1 MLVPTPVYHIT
12 HLRNLAGII
21 AAGGLRCHRHLCAQ
35 STQYTDIAHR
45 NIQDRR
51 ADTPVPCGP
60 GGNLHD
66 YVPLYF
72 APRSPMLYAISRG
85 NVEGYAG
92 GQKPVAHLVTTAQAI
107 AAAGCG
113 FVFTD
118 GHAVVSVTG
127 FHDDLGRLGAID
139 WPLMQ
144 ETYWYDTDDDNDRKR
159 RRQAE
164 FLVHQS
170 LPWELVTEI
179 GVLDKGVQCEV
190 AKELGQIKHCPRISV
205 RPEWYYDP

>member
-12 HLRNLAGII
+12 HLRNLRGII
-21 AAGGLRCHRHLCAQ
+21 AAGGLHCHGHLCAWG
-35 STQYTDIAHR
+35 TQYASIAHR
-45 NIQDRR
+45 SIQDRR
-51 ADTPVPCGP
+51 AETRVPCGP

-85 NVEGYAG
+85 SVEGYSE
-92 GQKPVAHLVTTAQAI
+92 GQQPVVHLVTTAQAI

-118 GHAVVSVTG
+118 GHAVVGVTG
-127 FHDDLGRLGAID
+127 FYDDLGRLGAID

-144 ETYWYDTDDDNDRKR
+144 QTYWHDTDDDNDRKR

-164 FLVHQS
+164 FLVHQAV
-170 LPWELVTEI
+170 PWGLMTEI
-179 GVLDKGVQCEV
+179 GVLDEGVQRV
-190 AKELGQIKHCPRISV
+190 VTKELRQLGYGPRVSV
-205 RPEWYYDP
+205 RPEWYY